1 MGIIASSS
9 SSSALPSKKYDLFIS
24 FRGDDT
30 RTNFTS
36 HLYSALCRTKIET
49 YIDYRLHKGD
59 EISPALT
66 QAIKDST
73 ISLVVFSQNYASSKW
88 CLDELTHILQCKRD
102 SGQIVIPVFYDVD
115 PSHVRKQQ
123 GAYKKAFAKHEKA
136 FRRNMEVVNNWRN
149 ALFQT
154 SNLAGWDSQT
164 CRDESEL
171 IQNIVS
177 DILRKLNNSHP
188 FELKDLF
195 GIEENCHCIELLL
208 QKAPIVGIWGMGGLG
223 KTTMAKVV
231 FTKLSSEFESSCFME
246 NVREMTEKHGISYVR
261 NQLVLKLLDDESSRD
276 GPSIILGSTFA
287 MRRLGRKKVLIVL
300 DDVSHSKHL
309 DGLAEECG
317 SLGPGSRVIITT
329 RDKHVLAGRV
339 DEIHEAKALSD
350 YKSLK
355 LFCFKAFHKDG
366 PEIGYEELS
375 ERAVAYAKGIPLALT
390 VLGSF
395 LCSKTTK
402 EWESKLS
409 QLKKIPQ
416 KSVQEVLKLS
426 YDELNDEE
434 REMFLDIAC
443 YLKGEYEPNV
453 IRLFESYGLHA
464 SIGIRTLLDKA
475 LITISLFY
483 RVEMHDL
490 IQGMGNEIVRQQC
503 SKEPEKRSHLWNHE
517 EVYAV
522 LKNKKGTDAIESI
535 TFDVSQMEEVHLSSD
550 AFKNMPNLRSLKL
563 YSTHPKSF
571 ASLPSGLESFCD
583 KLRFF
588 YWDYFP
594 LESLPAS
601 TFCPQSLLEIHLQ
614 NSHVRKLWD
623 GVQDFVNLKVVDLRG
638 SRQLMELPDFSKALN
653 LEHIDLSFCSS
664 LCYVHP
670 SILSLHKLITL
681 KLSFCFELKSLCNS
695 SLLESLS
702 KFSVDYCSSLE
713 EFSLLSEKIEELDLT
728 RTGVEILHPSIGQL
742 KKLRSLS
749 LNCSKLKNLPIKELC
764 CLTSLAKLILYEC
777 GNVIDKQKLQI
788 LFDALHSLQHLSL
801 GGLTNLAEL
810 PDNISAL
817 TSLQYLSLSGSSVE
831 SLPASIK
838 HLSKLEMMQ
847 LGGCSRLRS
856 LPELPPYITYLD
868 ATDCTSL
875 ETAFRMPFNYRM
887 ESCFLVNC
895 MKLDELSI
903 YGLLINSYFAMMRC
917 LYFEKSVGFCFSTVC
932 YPGRSVPLWF
942 GNNRTANA
950 SIAIQLAPHFHNS
963 LGFVFSVIVS
973 EFTSKNS
980 FRSKFESRSL
990 GLYYRLHLEEGEEIR
1005 EPSDW
1010 QYCSPTNS
1018 EFSKSDHVLLWYQ
1031 PFTMNLPDTSKNTKV
1046 SFEFKHKGNFLIKEY
1061 GVLPVYAY
1069 EYHKTK
1075 ELTLYTRLDEFPDR
1089 NSDELGK
1096 EWVSE
1101 TMAIIDQIIERL
1113 VVSTFGIPVEEL
1125 KTMLMRS
1132 NTSQTPLS
1140 Q

>member
-9 SSSALPSKKYDLFIS
+9 SSSSFSSALPSKKYDVFIS

-36 HLYSALCRTKIET
+36 HLYTALCRTKIET

-88 CLDELTHILQCKRD
+88 CLDELTHILLCKRD
-102 SGQIVIPVFYDVD
+102 LGQIVIPVFYNVD
-115 PSHVRKQQ
+115 PSDVRKQQ

-136 FRRNMEVVNNWRN
+136 FRRNIEVVNNWRN
-149 ALFQT
+149 ALFLT

-177 DILRKLNNSHP
+177 DVLRKLNNSHP
-188 FELKDLF
+188 FELKDLY

-261 NQLVLKLLDDESSRD
+261 DQLILKLLDDENSRD

-309 DGLAEECG
+309 DGLAKECG

-350 YKSLK
+350 YESLK
-355 LFCFKAFHKDG
+355 LFCFKAFHKDR

-375 ERAVAYAKGIPLALT
+375 ERSVAYAKGIPLALT

-395 LCSKTTK
+395 LRSKTTK

-416 KSVQEVLKLS
+416 KGVQEVLKLS

-443 YLKGEYEPNV
+443 YLKGESESNV

-464 SIGIRTLLDKA
+464 RIGIRTLLDKA
-475 LITISLFY
+475 LITIGVIY

-503 SKEPEKRSHLWNHE
+503 SKEPGKRSHLWNHE
-517 EVYAV
+517 EVYAI

-535 TFDVSQMEEVHLSSD
+535 TFDMSQMEE
-550 AFKNMPNLRSLKL
+550 
-563 YSTHPKSF
+563 
-571 ASLPSGLESFCD
+571 
-583 KLRFF
+583 
-588 YWDYFP
+588 
-594 LESLPAS
+594 
-601 TFCPQSLLEIHLQ
+601 
-614 NSHVRKLWD
+614 
-623 GVQDFVNLKVVDLRG
+623 DFVNLKVVDLCG
-638 SRQLMELPDFSKALN
+638 SSQLMELPDFSKALN

-670 SILSLHKLITL
+670 SILSLHKLNTL
-681 KLSFCFELKSLCNS
+681 NLSCCSELKSLCNS

-702 KFSVDYCSSLE
+702 NLSVDYCLSLE

-728 RTGVEILHPSIGQL
+728 RTGIEILHPSIGQL
-742 KKLRSLS
+742 KKLKSLS

-764 CLTSLAKLILYEC
+764 CLTSLAKLILYNC
-777 GNVIDKQKLQI
+777 GNVVDKQKLRI
-788 LFDALHSLQHLSL
+788 LFDASLHSLQDLSL
-801 GGLTNLAEL
+801 EGFSNLAEL
-810 PDNISAL
+810 PDNIGAL
-817 TSLQYLSLSGSSVE
+817 TSLHCLSLSGSSVE

-838 HLSKLEMMQ
+838 HLSKLKTMK
-847 LGGCSRLRS
+847 LRGCRRLRS
-856 LPELPPYITYLD
+856 LPELPPYMTYLD

-887 ESCFLVNC
+887 YSCLLVNC
-895 MKLDELSI
+895 MKLDELSLNGI
-903 YGLLINSYFAMMRC
+903 LINSYFAMMRC
-917 LYFEKSVGFCFSTVC
+917 LYFDKSAVYCFSGVC

-950 SIAIQLAPHFHNS
+950 SIAIQLAPHFHSS

-973 EFTSKNS
+973 EFTSNNS
-980 FRSKFESRSL
+980 FRYTFEKGSFR
-990 GLYYRLHLEEGEEIR
+990 LYYRLHLEEGEEIR
-1005 EPSDW
+1005 EPSNW
-1010 QYCSPTNS
+1010 QYCSPRHS
-1018 EFSKSDHVLLWYQ
+1018 DFSKSDHVLLWYE
-1031 PFTMNLPDTSKNTKV
+1031 PFRINLPDTSKNTKV
-1046 SFEFKHKGNFLIKEY
+1046 SFEFKHEGDFLIKEY

-1075 ELTLYTRLDEFPDR
+1075 ELTLYARLDEFPDH

-1101 TMAIIDQIIERL
+1101 TTAIIDQIIERL
-1113 VVSTFGIPVEEL
+1113 MVSPFGIPVEEL

-1132 NTSQTPLS
+1132 NTS
-1140 Q
+1140 